1 MDILTNVS
9 IVAAFIAGVAALF
22 APCCITVLL
31 PSYLGSVFQERYKVL
46 LMTFVFFLGILAVF
60 LPIGLGAAAL
70 ARFFNTYHNFIFT
83 LGGLML
89 SGLGIA
95 LILGKT
101 FSIPSPV
108 SARFAGTG
116 ALSIFLL
123 GVFSAVATTCCAP
136 VLAGVL
142 ALSAA
147 SGSIFWGGIYTLSY
161 VLGMV
166 APLFLIAVFLDKVDF
181 TERFATLH
189 KTRTAKIGRFEWTF
203 KPAELVAGL
212 VFLGMGIYIIYL
224 ALANQLTMEGGY
236 QLEINLFFANL
247 VHSVHRYTQTIPEIA
262 WALFVLAALVLIA
275 WFSIYQFIRIK
286 K

>member
-1 MDILTNVS
+1 MDVLTNTS

-31 PSYLGSVFQERYKVL
+31 PSYLGSVFKERYKVV
-46 LMTFVFFLGILAVF
+46 LMTFVFFLGILTVF

-70 ARFFNTYHNFIFT
+70 AQFFNQYHNFIFT

-89 SGLGIA
+89 AGLGVS
-95 LILGKT
+95 LILGKR

-108 SARFAGTG
+108 HPSIKSKSV
-116 ALSIFLL
+116 LSIYIL
-123 GVFSAVATTCCAP
+123 GIFSAIATTCCAP

-147 SGSIFWGGIYTLSY
+147 SGNIFWGGVYTLSY

-166 APLFLIAVFLDKVDF
+166 APLFIIALFLDKIDF
-181 TERFATLH
+181 TKKFFSLH
-189 KTRTAKIGRFEWTF
+189 KPRLLKLFGQEYQFILS
-203 KPAELVAGL
+203 ELISGI

-224 ALANQLTMEGGY
+224 ALTNNLSMQSGY
-236 QLEINLFFANL
+236 QLGINIFVAKL
-247 VHSVHRYTQTIPEIA
+247 VHSVHRFTQTIPEVV
-262 WALFVLAALVLIA
+262 WAGLVLVVVILITRYA
-275 WFSIYQFIRIK
+275 IK
-286 K
+286 QYKNHEK